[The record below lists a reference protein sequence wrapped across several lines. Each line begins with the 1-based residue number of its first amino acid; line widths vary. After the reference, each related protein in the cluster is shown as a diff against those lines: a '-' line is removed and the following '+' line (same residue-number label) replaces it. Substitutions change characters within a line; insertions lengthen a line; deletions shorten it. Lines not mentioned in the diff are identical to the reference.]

1 MAPHNRVAPFGEIH
15 AVPDRGLVMGN
26 RGGCIDT
33 PNKALKPHPWTSQR
47 RIICVLDFKARKRP
61 LIQPR
66 LYTEL
71 FFLDAATA
79 LAGGQRPC
87 YERRRPEAL
96 AFGAALD
103 KSGCVSAKE
112 PVSHVDA
119 RIAGEIQ
126 SVMKDRCAREPP
138 VPATLPD
145 AAFFTLGGEAF
156 LKWENMA
163 RAWSFGGYGVPAPL
177 PARTRRLTQRAT
189 CAALAGGYRPRAPSL
204 RRAMRTAA

>member
-71 FFLDAATA
+71 FFLDATTA
-79 LAGGQRPC
+79 LTGGQRPC

-126 SVMKDRCAREPP
+126 SVMKDRCARERQSPP
-138 VPATLPD
+138 PCPTRPSSRWAARRFSNGRTWPARGPS
-145 AAFFTLGGEAF
+145 AA
-156 LKWENMA
+156 MA
-163 RAWSFGGYGVPAPL
+163 SPRRYLPAPGASPSAPPAL
-177 PARTRRLTQRAT
+177 PLL
-189 CAALAGGYRPRAPSL
+189 AAIGPVLHPSAAP
-204 RRAMRTAA
+204 